1 MTRIN
6 LVHPSELSDQ
16 HLMAEYRELP
26 RMVSFIQAWISKG
39 CPEVSQRTYTMG
51 KGHMK
56 FFLNKSQWL
65 TQRHSSIVQ
74 ELIEIRQYNI
84 TNKSPLVI
92 PSTPF
97 ENYPVFDSDGLVIS
111 RDRIKEK
118 LRLRP
123 NFYTWTNRE
132 RPDWT
137 LDL

>member
-6 LVHPSELSDQ
+6 LVHPAELSDQ

-26 RMVSFIQAWISKG
+26 RMVSFIQAWIDKG
-39 CPEVSQRTYTMG
+39 CPEVTQLTYTMG

-65 TQRHSSIVQ
+65 TQRHARLVE
-74 ELIEIRQYNI
+74 ELLHVRRFNI
-84 TNKSPLVI
+84 SNQDRLLI
-92 PSTPF
+92 PVSPF
-97 ENYPVFDSDGLVIS
+97 ENYPTFTYTDNQIS
-111 RDRIKEK
+111 KERIKEK

-123 NFYTWTNRE
+123 TFYKWTNRE

-137 LDL
+137 YS

>member
-6 LVHPSELSDQ
+6 LVHPAELSDQ

-26 RMVSFIQAWISKG
+26 RMVSFIQAWIDKG
-39 CPEVSQRTYTMG
+39 CPEVTQLTYTMG

-65 TQRHSSIVQ
+65 TQRHARLVE
-74 ELIEIRQYNI
+74 ELLHVRRFNI
-84 TNKSPLVI
+84 SNQDRLVI
-92 PSTPF
+92 PVSPF
-97 ENYPVFDSDGLVIS
+97 ENYPTFTYTDNQIS
-111 RDRIKEK
+111 KERIIEK

-123 NFYTWTNRE
+123 TFYKWTNRE

-137 LDL
+137 LT

>member
-6 LVHPSELSDQ
+6 LVHPAELSDQ

-26 RMVSFIQAWISKG
+26 RMVSFIQAWIDKG
-39 CPEVSQRTYTMG
+39 CPEVTQLTYTMG

-65 TQRHSSIVQ
+65 TQRHARLVE
-74 ELIEIRQYNI
+74 ELLRVRRFNI
-84 TNKSPLVI
+84 SNQDRLVI
-92 PSTPF
+92 PVSPF
-97 ENYPVFDSDGLVIS
+97 ENYPTFTYTDNQIS
-111 RDRIKEK
+111 KERIIEK

-123 NFYTWTNRE
+123 TFYKWTNRE

-137 LDL
+137 YS